1 MVLFKNALQNAAN
14 FIMDGLFPV
23 FCFGCLKNGSY
34 LCEACAKKV
43 PLQNTKKRP
52 LCATSYKNDLATQL
66 IHAFKYEQVKSAD
79 KVIAILI
86 TRFLRK
92 NHFKFSGDWVL
103 SFVPMH
109 KYKQEIRGYNQS
121 ELLAKKLSGLLKLPC
136 RETLL

>member
-52 LCATSYKNDLATQL
+52 LCATSYKNDLARQL
-66 IHAFKYEQVKSAD
+66 IHAFKYEQVKSA
-79 KVIAILI
+79 
-86 TRFLRK
+86 TRKKCYRGFCVQWC
-92 NHFKFSGDWVL
+92 SCG
-103 SFVPMH
+103 
-109 KYKQEIRGYNQS
+109 QENNFD
-121 ELLAKKLSGLLKLPC
+121 
-136 RETLL
+136 